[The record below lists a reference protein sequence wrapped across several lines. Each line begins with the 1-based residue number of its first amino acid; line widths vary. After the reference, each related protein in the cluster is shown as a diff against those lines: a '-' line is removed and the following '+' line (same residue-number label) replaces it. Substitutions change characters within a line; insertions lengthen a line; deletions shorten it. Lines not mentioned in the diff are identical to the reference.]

1 MNCIIM
7 YMYIT
12 IVTICY
18 HTLERPDP
26 IQNVTV
32 QAMGSRWAL
41 VTWSVPY
48 NGNSDIM
55 GYIVYIRNVQSNAAF
70 IPVISSESSAGKR
83 QTTLQLTTTGT
94 SYNVTEHILPGML
107 YQFTAVACNTLGCG
121 QLGQPS
127 PTVHTDE
134 ESKDII

>member
-1 MNCIIM
+1 M
-7 YMYIT
+7 
-12 IVTICY
+12 TICY

-83 QTTLQLTTTGT
+83 QITTLQFTTSGT
-94 SYNVTEHILPGML
+94 SYNVTDHILPAML
-107 YQFTAVACNTLGCG
+107 Y
-121 QLGQPS
+121 
-127 PTVHTDE
+127 
-134 ESKDII
+134 